1 MRKIILLCTSFLLML
16 LPFRA
21 EAQQN
26 VGQTTNTIVS
36 PLVNDNHTVT
46 FLLDAPN
53 AKRVRVIGDWSENP
67 DGKNMAKDK
76 NGLWSL
82 TTDSLAS
89 EMYTYRYVV
98 DDMTIIDPAN
108 PFTKRD
114 VGAVFSVF
122 FIGGGV
128 ADNYQVQNVPHG
140 NITETWYHSNR
151 LGMNRRMQVYTPPFY
166 DTSNRNYPVLYL
178 LHGSGGDEN
187 AWVELGNVARIIDN
201 LIAQGKA
208 EPMIVVMPNGNP
220 GMQAAPGETSQNL
233 AYRPTM
239 SNNLP
244 GFRNGA
250 YEESFPEIVNFMD
263 AKYRTIPKKSH
274 RAIAGLS
281 MGGFHSMIISANYPE
296 LFDYV
301 GLFSAGFPATEDTI
315 PAYANMDQKVKIQ
328 VDKGVKLYWAGC
340 GIDDQFNIHDKAR
353 DFVAQIKGY
362 GANATFY
369 SSPKGHVWSN
379 WRQYLLIFVPKL
391 FQNNRPCIE

>member
-1 MRKIILLCTSFLLML
+1 MRKIYLLSTILLVLL
-16 LPFRA
+16 LPFGA

-26 VGQTTNTIVS
+26 VDNNTNTVVS
-36 PLVNDNHTVT
+36 PIINENNTVT
-46 FLLDAPN
+46 FLLDAPK
-53 AKRVRVIGDWSENP
+53 AKEVRVIGDWCENP
-67 DGKNMAKDK
+67 AGKEMTKGK
-76 NGLWSL
+76 KGLWSF
-82 TTDSLAS
+82 TTDQLTS

-98 DDMTIIDPAN
+98 DNMTIIDPAN

-114 VGAVFSVF
+114 VGSVFSIF
-122 FIGGGV
+122 FINGDV

-140 NITETWYHSNR
+140 NVTETWYHSNR
-151 LGMNRRMQVYTPPFY
+151 LGMDRRMQVYTPPFY
-166 DTSNRNYPVLYL
+166 DKTQRNYPVLYL

-208 EPMIVVMPNGNP
+208 EPMIIVMPNGNP

-250 YEESFPEIVNFMD
+250 YEESFPEIVNFID
-263 AKYRTIPKKSH
+263 AKYKTIPQKTH

-281 MGGFHSMIISANYPE
+281 MGGFHSMTISANYPD

-301 GLFSAGFPATEDTI
+301 GLFSAGFPSTEDTI
-315 PAYANMDQKVKIQ
+315 PAYANMEQKVKTQIH
-328 VDKGVKLYWAGC
+328 KGLKLYWIGC
-340 GIDDQFNIHDKAR
+340 GIDDQFKIHDKAR
-353 DFVAQIKGY
+353 DFASQIKGY
-362 GANATFY
+362 GGNAIFH

-379 WRQYLLIFVPKL
+379 WRQYLLLFIPQL
-391 FQNNRPCIE
+391 FQ

>member
-1 MRKIILLCTSFLLML
+1 MKKMILSTTFLLLL
-16 LPFRA
+16 LPFGA

-26 VGQTTNTIVS
+26 VNNATNTVIS
-36 PLVNDNHTVT
+36 PIMNDNSTVT
-46 FLLDAPN
+46 FFLDAPK
-53 AKRVRVIGDWSENP
+53 AKEVKVIGDWSENP
-67 DGKNMAKDK
+67 AGKKMMKDK
-76 NGLWSL
+76 NGLWSFS
-82 TTDSLAS
+82 TDSLAS

-98 DDMTIIDPAN
+98 DGMTIIDPAN
-108 PFTKRD
+108 PFAKRD
-114 VGAVFSVF
+114 VGSVFSFF
-122 FIGGGV
+122 FIDGGV
-128 ADNYQVQNVPHG
+128 ADNYQVHDVPHG
-140 NITETWYHSNR
+140 KVTETWYHSNR

-166 DTSNRNYPVLYL
+166 DSTNRNYPVLYL

-187 AWVELGNVARIIDN
+187 AWVELGNVARIMDN

-250 YEESFPEIVNFMD
+250 YEESFPEIVTFIE
-263 AKYRTIPKKSH
+263 AQYKTIPDKAH

-281 MGGFHSMIISANYPE
+281 MGGFHSMTISANYPD

-301 GLFSAGFPATEDTI
+301 GLFSAGFPSTGDTI
-315 PAYANMDQKVKIQ
+315 PAYADMEQKVKIQ
-328 VDKGVKLYWAGC
+328 VGKGMKLYWVGC
-340 GIDDQFNIHDKAR
+340 GIDDQFKIHDKAR
-353 DFVAQIKGY
+353 DFVTQMKGY

-379 WRQYLLIFVPKL
+379 WRQYLLKFTPKL
-391 FQNNRPCIE
+391 FK

>member
-1 MRKIILLCTSFLLML
+1 MRINTLLSISFLLML
-16 LPFRA
+16 LPLEA

-26 VGQTTNTIVS
+26 VGDAASNLVS
-36 PLVNDNHTVT
+36 PVVNDNNTVT
-46 FLLDAPN
+46 FLLDAPK
-53 AKRVRVIGDWSENP
+53 AKMVRVIGDWSENP
-67 DGKNMAKDK
+67 DGREMAKNK
-76 NGLWSL
+76 SGLWSL

-89 EMYTYRYVV
+89 EMYTYRYIV
-98 DDMTIIDPAN
+98 DGMTIIDPAN

-140 NITETWYHSNR
+140 NIIETWYHSNR

-166 DTSNRNYPVLYL
+166 DTANRNYPVLYL

-187 AWVELGNVARIIDN
+187 AWVELGNVARIMDN
-201 LIAQGKA
+201 LIAKGKA

-220 GMQAAPGETSQNL
+220 GMEAAPGETSKNL

-250 YEESFPEIVNFMD
+250 YEESFPEIVNFID
-263 AKYRTIPKKSH
+263 AKYRTIPKTSH

-281 MGGFHSMIISANYPE
+281 MGGFHSKVISANYPG

-301 GLFSAGFPATEDTI
+301 GLFSAGFPLTEDSI
-315 PAYANMDQKVKIQ
+315 PAYADMEQKVKVQI
-328 VDKGVKLYWAGC
+328 DKGLKLYWVGC
-340 GIDDQFNIHDKAR
+340 GIDDKFKIHDKSR
-353 DFVAQIKGY
+353 DFVVQMKDY
-362 GANATFY
+362 GANAIFY

-379 WRQYLLIFVPKL
+379 WRQYLLMFVPKL
-391 FQNNRPCIE
+391 FQ

>member
-1 MRKIILLCTSFLLML
+1 MKKVTLLGISFLLLL
-16 LPFRA
+16 LPFGA

-26 VGQTTNTIVS
+26 VGRATSTVVS
-36 PLVNDNHTVT
+36 PLENGNNTVT
-46 FLLDAPN
+46 FLLDAPK
-53 AKRVRVIGDWSENP
+53 AKVVRVIGDWSENP
-67 DGKNMAKDK
+67 AGEIMTKGKD
-76 NGLWSL
+76 GLWTL

-98 DDMTIIDPAN
+98 DGMTIIDPAN

-114 VGAVFSVF
+114 VGSVFSIF
-122 FIGGGV
+122 FINGGA
-128 ADNYQVQNVPHG
+128 ADNYQVHDVPHG
-140 NITETWYHSNR
+140 NVTEIWYHSNR

-166 DTSNRNYPVLYL
+166 DSANRNYPVLYL

-187 AWVELGNVARIIDN
+187 AWVELGNVARIMDN
-201 LIAQGKA
+201 LIAQGKI

-250 YEESFPEIVNFMD
+250 YEESFPEIVNFID
-263 AKYRTIPKKSH
+263 ARYRTIPDKSH

-281 MGGFHSMIISANYPE
+281 MGGFHSMVISANYPD

-301 GLFSAGFPATEDTI
+301 GLFSAGFPSTEDTI
-315 PAYANMDQKVKIQ
+315 PAYADMEQKVKTQ
-328 VDKGVKLYWAGC
+328 VDKGLKLYWVGC
-340 GIDDQFNIHDKAR
+340 GIDDQFKIHDKAR
-353 DFVAQIKGY
+353 DFAGRIKGY

-369 SSPKGHVWSN
+369 SSSKGHVWSN
-379 WRQYLLIFVPKL
+379 WRQYLLKFAPQL
-391 FQNNRPCIE
+391 FK